1 MPPVTD
7 IDECS
12 IDQRNEAYAG
22 AVPHGMS
29 GFFTNFYSAATVL
42 RVARHLQELDA
53 TVASPPSSLDDFF
66 FLLAKVE
73 GELQAKPQKKEP
85 FVVVVEGLDGSG
97 KSTLVETLATSLEN
111 AKACATPTAS
121 LQEVRPVFDKR
132 GGPVARAFYMV
143 TNYILQHEI
152 RIDEKHSIFVVDRWF
167 SSTCAYSIA
176 WKNTT
181 GGSESIDALPQ
192 RLFQWPHS
200 LTPPQLMILL
210 DLDDETRCRRVA
222 DRAAAA
228 NFNPWDERL
237 SNDSLLGQRIMRAHE
252 RTIGPQSLVKIDA
265 SHSKEEV
272 LRQAVTIVQE
282 HAKRHFEPW
291 NYFQQEPLQWFVWQS
306 SRLGL
311 CTPFGSREKHA
322 PWAFQLALNNT
333 TTSDN
338 TLCSPSLRTV
348 GIHTTDSNG
357 ILFFTWGH
365 PGGGQGGSSVVA
377 SMVCVLGEY
386 PFEQQ
391 WRAEG
396 VLISSTLAEC
406 SLMGTLPPASLVA
419 QISASV
425 RASADQVDSTST
437 SKRSLLTDCYQIDAR
452 GLRQSPLP
460 QSNQEM
466 MIAATRFV
474 PLRMEVLMGGPS
486 SPGGPRRFEWNRR
499 RDYALLHNNGWEKA
513 RPILPLSP
521 PVSLGSFPLLDKPL
535 FPVTL
540 AIMGTHC
547 AGKKT
552 IGEKVATFMGWEFHP
567 ELGDVLR
574 DRDKLVAGG
583 HVTGDGSGNSE
594 ASSDWDERIRKAE
607 CERDASSRTMSR
619 VVETWH
625 VGNLAWELQRQS
637 TETLE
642 DDTKRRLEKTRVS
655 IQEESSNRRCVL
667 FVLLDISPETSR
679 RRRHEDKAN
688 ALRLPLADEAAEC
701 CRLHQVLQQRGR
713 ELLDDINQ
721 NLELP
726 VLVLNNDKDG
736 DKSMEEISRKILSFI
751 YANHWRRAAFLDKQ
765 VR

>member
-1 MPPVTD
+1 MPPVTGN
-7 IDECS
+7 DECS

-22 AVPHGMS
+22 AVPHGIS

-42 RVARHLQELDA
+42 RVARQLQELDR
-53 TVASPPSSLDDFF
+53 TVALSPSSLDEFF
-66 FLLAKVE
+66 SLLAKVE
-73 GELQAKPQKKEP
+73 GELQAKSQKQP

-121 LQEVRPVFDKR
+121 LKDVRPVFDKR

-143 TNYILQHEI
+143 TNFILQHEI
-152 RIDEKHSIFVVDRWF
+152 RNNEKHSIFVVDRWF

-181 GGSESIDALPQ
+181 GGNESIDALPS
-192 RLFQWPHS
+192 RLFQWPHD

-210 DLDDETRCRRVA
+210 DLDDETRRQRVT

-237 SNDSLLGQRIMRAHE
+237 SNDALLGQRIMRAHE

-265 SHSKEEV
+265 SKSKEEV
-272 LRQAVTIVQE
+272 VRQALTIVQQ
-282 HAKRHFEPW
+282 HAERHFEPW
-291 NYFQQEPLQWFVWQS
+291 SYFQQEPLPFFVWQA
-306 SRLGL
+306 SRLGF

-322 PWAFQLALNNT
+322 PWAFQLALNT
-333 TTSDN
+333 TTSSDN
-338 TLCSPSLRTV
+338 TPCSPSLRTV
-348 GIHTTDSNG
+348 GIHTTDSSG

-365 PGGGQGGSSVVA
+365 PGGGQGGSNVLA

-396 VLISSTLAEC
+396 ILISSTLAEC
-406 SLMGTLPPASLVA
+406 NLMGTLPPASLVA
-419 QISASV
+419 QISACA
-425 RASADQVDSTST
+425 RASADQVDTSI
-437 SKRSLLTDCYQIDAR
+437 SERPLLTDCCQKDAR

-460 QSNQEM
+460 RSDQEM
-466 MIAATRFV
+466 MISATRFV

-486 SPGGPRRFEWNRR
+486 SPGGPRRFEWSRR
-499 RDYALLHNNGWEKA
+499 RDSALLHNDGWEKA
-513 RPILPLSP
+513 KSILPFSP
-521 PVSLGSFPLLDKPL
+521 PASFGSFPVMDKPL
-535 FPVTL
+535 LPVTL
-540 AIMGTHC
+540 AIMGSHC

-552 IGEKVATFMGWEFHP
+552 IGEKVATIMGWQFHP

-574 DRDKLVAGG
+574 DHDILVANG

-594 ASSDWDERIRKAE
+594 ASSDWDERIHKAE
-607 CERDASSRTMSR
+607 CERDASNLTSR

-625 VGNLAWELQRQS
+625 VGNLAWELQRQPTKTS
-637 TETLE
+637 E

-655 IQEESSNRRCVL
+655 IQEELSNRRCVL
-667 FVLLDISPETSR
+667 FILLETSPETTL
-679 RRRHEDKAN
+679 RRRHEDKDN

-701 CRLHQVLQQRGR
+701 RRLHQVLQQRGR
-713 ELLDDINQ
+713 ELLGDINQ
-721 NLELP
+721 NQELP

-736 DKSMEEISRKILSFI
+736 EESMEEASRKIVSFI

-765 VR
+765 VC